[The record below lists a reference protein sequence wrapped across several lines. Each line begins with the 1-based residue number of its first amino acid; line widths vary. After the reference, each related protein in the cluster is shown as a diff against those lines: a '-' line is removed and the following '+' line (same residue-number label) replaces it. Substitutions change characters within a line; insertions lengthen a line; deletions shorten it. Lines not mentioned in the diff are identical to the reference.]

1 MHHSRMLIANGV
13 IKQAARDYSR
23 SVRYAARIGCTFSQ
37 KENWNNVWS
46 RYEISSWSRHFRV
59 VQQFCNNYSTATAGQ
74 RYQWMALIVAWISS
88 IKCIYFIAN
97 IEYSKDKNNLIDR
110 GEESWRMIFNFLASF
125 SSFQFQRGFLKD
137 LEKENRE
144 TSFPLP

>member
-1 MHHSRMLIANGV
+1 MDGF
-13 IKQAARDYSR
+13 D
-23 SVRYAARIGCTFSQ
+23 
-37 KENWNNVWS
+37 
-46 RYEISSWSRHFRV
+46 RH
-59 VQQFCNNYSTATAGQ
+59 
-74 RYQWMALIVAWISS
+74 WWISS

-125 SSFQFQRGFLKD
+125 RSFQFQRGFLKD